1 MEAILSN
8 ASVSI
13 TELKR
18 NPSAVIEAADGESV
32 AVLVH
37 NKPSAYLVPAET
49 YQRLMERLG
58 LTQADFAVIELNE
71 AFASQ
76 GLATLRQLG
85 IADDDPRVNRNGG
98 AIALG
103 HPLGMSGARIT
114 GTAALELAAPGE
126 RSLSTMCIGVGQG
139 IAIAL
144 EKV

>member
-49 YQRLMERLG
+49 YQRLMERPGFLC
-58 LTQADFAVIELNE
+58 V
-71 AFASQ
+71 
-76 GLATLRQLG
+76 R
-85 IADDDPRVNRNGG
+85 
-98 AIALG
+98 
-103 HPLGMSGARIT
+103 ARK
-114 GTAALELAAPGE
+114 G
-126 RSLSTMCIGVGQG
+126 
-139 IAIAL
+139 
-144 EKV
+144 